1 LARLLN
7 SQLEYW
13 GSSAKAYHKALPG
26 SAAEHYLMTERGLSR
41 DSLVF
46 SRLGFVEN
54 PASGHERY
62 AGCLSIPYLTK
73 AGVVG
78 IRFRRLGDGTGPK
91 YMSEEG
97 GETRLYNTPD
107 FFRHEKFIALCEGE
121 IDALTAHQ
129 AGLPAVA
136 VPGCKAWKPFMAR
149 CFDGYEAVFI
159 LADTDDKK
167 GDGLKFAETAASQIK
182 TARIV
187 EMKHAGVGMDVNSF
201 VNELGPQALI
211 EKLGVEL

>member
-1 LARLLN
+1 MARQLS

-13 GSSAKAYHKALPG
+13 ESAAKQYHKALPG

-46 SRLGFVEN
+46 SRLGFVED
-54 PASGHERY
+54 PVSGHEKFS
-62 AGCLSIPYLTK
+62 GHISIPYLAK

-78 IRFRRLGDGTGPK
+78 IRFRRLGDSVGPK
-91 YMSEEG
+91 YQSEPG
-97 GETRLYNTPD
+97 GESRLYNSAD

-121 IDALTAHQ
+121 IDTLTAHQ
-129 AGLPAVA
+129 AGIPAVG
-136 VPGCKAWKPFMAR
+136 VPGCQSWKPFMAR
-149 CFDGYEAVFI
+149 CFEGYEAVFI
-159 LADTDDKK
+159 LADQDDK
-167 GDGLKFAETAASQIK
+167 GDGQKFAETAASQIK
-182 TARIV
+182 SARIV
-187 EMKHAGVGMDVNSF
+187 PMEHAGVGMDVNTY

>member
-1 LARLLN
+1 LT

-13 GSSAKAYHKALPG
+13 ESAAKQYYKALPG
-26 SAAEHYLMTERGLSR
+26 SVAEHYLTTVRGLSK
-41 DSLVF
+41 DSLGF
-46 SRLGFVEN
+46 FKLGFVEA
-54 PASGHERY
+54 PVSGHERF

-73 AGVVG
+73 TGVVG

-91 YMSEEG
+91 YLSEEG
-97 GETRLYNTPD
+97 GESRLYNPSD

-121 IDALTAHQ
+121 IDTITTHQ
-129 AGLPAVA
+129 AGIPAVG
-136 VPGCKAWKPFMAR
+136 VPGNQAWKPFMSR

-167 GDGLKFAETAASQIK
+167 GDGMKFAEKAASVIK
-182 TARIV
+182 TARV
-187 EMKHAGVGMDVNSF
+187 VPMEHAGVGMDVNSF
-201 VNELGPQALI
+201 VQELGASALI